1 MLRSPTRNV
10 CDPAVVRSSDEEC
23 LYQKWQC
30 SEEMRKEAEQT
41 AAQLQNQVKELLSR
55 ITHLEKQTQMLLLSR
70 VNKEEKHV
78 EYCTDEEELNRETEW
93 LVQRNRAAK
102 KRKASSPPNTS
113 PQQPTQPIKEKKLIT
128 SNSTGAPRSEKPR
141 NMKPPPVIVEKQAD
155 YQNLYNLIKESEV
168 KINFKTTL
176 LGSGDIK
183 VNVEDSEMYRQL
195 TTLLKKKN
203 INWYSFENKQTRP
216 IKVMVRKLHPSCPP
230 EKVVEYVRQQQ
241 LKILSAV
248 NILKRADKTPLP
260 LFMLSFDNSEDV
272 KRVYEIKEILGMQV
286 SIEPVR
292 ASKFVPQCKNCQV
305 YGHTHKYCR
314 KDPRSVRCAGK
325 HLTMECTKSKQSPP
339 KCANCGE
346 NHPANYRGCL
356 VAKEIQKMRKPV
368 KKAEARTLKTEGEKN
383 KVIIPVAG
391 TIASTSGV
399 KSYAQVVKKSNNL
412 KSTEQEDKPVE
423 SLLIQLFNKI
433 SELEAKQDKFNN
445 SLSERLAK
453 LEKINKKAGNRKN
466 GSKRS

>member
-128 SNSTGAPRSEKPR
+128 SNSAGTPRSEKPR

-260 LFMLSFDNSEDV
+260 LFMLRFDNNYDV
-272 KRVYEIKEILGMQV
+272 KRVNEI
-286 SIEPVR
+286 
-292 ASKFVPQCKNCQV
+292 
-305 YGHTHKYCR
+305 
-314 KDPRSVRCAGK
+314 
-325 HLTMECTKSKQSPP
+325 
-339 KCANCGE
+339 
-346 NHPANYRGCL
+346 
-356 VAKEIQKMRKPV
+356 
-368 KKAEARTLKTEGEKN
+368 
-383 KVIIPVAG
+383 
-391 TIASTSGV
+391 
-399 KSYAQVVKKSNNL
+399 
-412 KSTEQEDKPVE
+412 
-423 SLLIQLFNKI
+423 
-433 SELEAKQDKFNN
+433 
-445 SLSERLAK
+445 
-453 LEKINKKAGNRKN
+453 
-466 GSKRS
+466 